1 MADAGVAADGHAG
14 ERAHLYRSGVGAAIR
29 IGYQNRVVAGMV
41 GGDRLGGFTR
51 APLVAAALGSGEFCP
66 DTATDDR
73 CAVNA
78 YRGQLALDHCNR
90 AAAAAAACGGSC
102 YAIGSGSADGNG
114 RRGCPIVPCVAVATR
129 CGEGGAAS
137 CAEGRLARDD
147 GAAEYGYLY
156 ALGGGASVT
165 VSEGTGVGAAFVH
178 GECGCTCPRIPCIT
192 IGT

>member
-14 ERAHLYRSGVGAAIR
+14 ERAHLYRSGVGTAIR

-51 APLVAAALGSGEFCP
+51 APLVAAGLGSGEFCP

-78 YRGQLALDHCNR
+78 YRGKFTLYYCNR
-90 AAAAAAACGGSC
+90 AAAAAAARGGAR
-102 YAIGSGSADGNG
+102 YAIGAGCADGNG
-114 RRGCPIVPCVAVATR
+114 RRGCPIAPCVAVAA
-129 CGEGGAAS
+129 CGSEGGAAS

-156 ALGGGASVT
+156 ALGGGASIT
-165 VSEGTGVGAAFVH
+165 VSEGTGIGAAFVH
-178 GECGCTCPRIPCIT
+178 GERGRSCPCIPCVT